1 MQALSSYSPDKHL
14 GVSRALADLESAAE
28 GLTAGAWVTPNG
40 SFARFVWPDLP
51 TATSAKLGGRIAVLH
66 NRTAELGLQPVPE
79 ESPDWNAVFHGWR
92 TDLESASAVE
102 KAFSCYFPQRVLWV
116 LSQRDVRGR
125 IAAKCRI
132 GGLGEVV
139 TAPPARLM
147 GLAGSQAPLGV
158 VTLDLSWKDS
168 LVLPPRELSESDQ
181 RSLQSSLNAIFR
193 WAGHRIRPVLDA
205 LQERLQQLYGERFR
219 GLYVFGSYARP
230 DAGIELPEDSD
241 LDVALLIADFENPYK
256 EIERFASITSEL
268 SSKHGLLISVVPI
281 RESDYKEGKT
291 NFIRVISEEAI
302 PVA

>member
-1 MQALSSYSPDKHL
+1 MQTLSSYSPDKHPA
-14 GVSRALADLESAAE
+14 VSRALAAVESPAE
-28 GLTAGAWVTPNG
+28 GLTAGAWVTSTG

-51 TATSAKLGGRIAVLH
+51 IATSAKLGERIAILH
-66 NRTAELGLQPVPE
+66 NRIAELGLQPVPE

-102 KAFSCYFPQRVLWV
+102 KAFSYYFPQRVLWV
-116 LSQRDVRGR
+116 LSQKDIRGR

-132 GGLGEVV
+132 EGLGETVP
-139 TAPPARLM
+139 APPATLL

-168 LVLPPRELSESDQ
+168 SVLPPRELSDSDQ

-230 DAGIELPEDSD
+230 DAGIELPANSD
-241 LDVALLIADFENPYK
+241 LDVALILSDYDDLYE
-256 EIERFASITSEL
+256 ERERFDDIVSDLEL
-268 SSKHGLLISVVPI
+268 EHSLVIYVAPI
-281 RESDYKEGKT
+281 READYREGTT
-291 NFIRVISEEAI
+291 NFTRVISEYAI
-302 PVA
+302 PLK